1 MISLFLVLSLLV
13 PISNETEAASK
24 AIVNPNKTY
33 TYTQMGKDINALK
46 KAYPDLVQV
55 KTIGTSEYGRKIYAV
70 GLGKGSANVFING
83 SHHAR
88 EWLTTSLNMY
98 MIEKYA
104 ASYKGN
110 KKISGYNVKSLLN
123 SSTIWFVPMINPD
136 GVTLQQQGLKAFPKS
151 THKALIKMNKGS
163 KNFKRWKANAKGIDL
178 NRQYKADWK
187 NIKNSPK
194 APSYKNYKGKA
205 PESAKEVKAIVKF
218 VNQINPEMTVAYHSS
233 GRVLYWNYKQSKANY
248 KRDHVYAKKIG
259 KMTGYSLVYPGK
271 NPSGGGFTDWIIS
284 AKKRPA
290 FTPEIGTYVGET
302 NLPVSQFSKIWKEN
316 QGVGLY
322 VAQESIK
329 LKDARDKK
337 TAASLKKDSSAKLK
351 TAKKLEK
358 YYSTDIKSASNLK
371 ITKTHQNLY
380 NTVTKDIKALQAK
393 VKKLPSKHT
402 KSIKADITA
411 MEKYKAR
418 SSSFMN
424 AVKYGSTLQTNEKA
438 VVQVM
443 KNGEVSSKLPDTHKK
458 LNSSIAQMEKKVK
471 SVYSKSVQNLFT
483 QKYIT
488 PAKRTAENNKYEVER
503 YKLLVTIENQVKK
516 KEFTAAQ
523 TNLDKLPAL
532 EKKSKDLKK
541 KDPSKYP
548 TYTKWENNFKA
559 KVTELQEK
567 VTKGLEDAKKAE
579 EDKKAEQESKDRQK
593 AEEQKKAEQE
603 LRDKQKAE
611 EQKKAEQEL
620 RDRQKAEEQKKAEQE
635 LRDRQKAEEQKKAEE
650 QGTAK
655 QQSWEKQ
662 KVREPNKAYQK
673 GHNHNKASFREQ
685 QDSNRSTS
693 HHANNPKQRVAN

>member
-1 MISLFLVLSLLV
+1 
-13 PISNETEAASK
+13 
-24 AIVNPNKTY
+24 
-33 TYTQMGKDINALK
+33 MGKDITALK

-55 KTIGTSEYGRKIYAV
+55 KTIGTSEYGKKIYAV

-104 ASYKGN
+104 AAYKGN
-110 KKISGYNVKSLLN
+110 KKISGYNAKSLLN
-123 SSTIWFVPMINPD
+123 SSTIWFVPMVNPD

-151 THKALIKMNKGS
+151 THKALIKMNNGS
-163 KNFKRWKANAKGIDL
+163 KNFKRWKANAKGVDL

-194 APSYKNYKGKA
+194 APSHKNYKGKT

-233 GRVLYWNYKQSKANY
+233 GRILYWNYKQSKANY

-271 NPSGGGFTDWIIS
+271 NPSGGGFTDWFIG
-284 AKKRPA
+284 AKKRPG
-290 FTPEIGTYVGET
+290 FTPEIGTYPGET
-302 NLPVSQFSKIWKEN
+302 NLPVSQFPKVWKEN

-337 TAASLKKDSSAKLK
+337 TAAALKKDSSAKLK

-358 YYSTDIKSASNLK
+358 YYSTDIKSTSNLK
-371 ITKTHQNLY
+371 ITKAHQNLY
-380 NTVTKDIKALQAK
+380 NTVTKDIKTLQAK
-393 VKKLPSKHT
+393 VKKLPGKHT

-424 AVKYGSTLQTNEKA
+424 AVKYGTTLQTNEKA

-443 KNGEVSSKLPDTHKK
+443 NNGEVSSKLPDTHKK
-458 LNSSIAQMEKKVK
+458 LNSSIAEMEKKVK
-471 SVYSKSVQNLFT
+471 SVYGKSVQNLFT

-503 YKLLVTIENQVKK
+503 YNLLVSIENQVKK
-516 KEFTAAQ
+516 EEFTAAQ

-532 EKKSKDLKK
+532 EKKSQDLKK

-548 TYTKWENNFKA
+548 TYKKWETNFKNKVTILQD
-559 KVTELQEK
+559 KVTEGLKKEEEEAQKAEQELLDQQNEQAK
-567 VTKGLEDAKKAE
+567 AEQELEDKQRAE
-579 EDKKAEQESKDRQK
+579 EQKQAEQELKDKQKVVEETKAEQESKD
-593 AEEQKKAEQE
+593 
-603 LRDKQKAE
+603 
-611 EQKKAEQEL
+611 
-620 RDRQKAEEQKKAEQE
+620 
-635 LRDRQKAEEQKKAEE
+635 
-650 QGTAK
+650 
-655 QQSWEKQ
+655 KQ
-662 KVREPNKAYQK
+662 KVSGQNKADQQE
-673 GHNHNKASFREQ
+673 NENQ
-685 QDSNRSTS
+685 QDSNRIESQHTEDL
-693 HHANNPKQRVAN
+693 KQQVAY

>member
-1 MISLFLVLSLLV
+1 
-13 PISNETEAASK
+13 
-24 AIVNPNKTY
+24 
-33 TYTQMGKDINALK
+33 MGKDITALK

-55 KTIGTSEYGRKIYAV
+55 KTIGTSEYGKKIYAV

-104 ASYKGN
+104 AAYKGN
-110 KKISGYNVKSLLN
+110 KKISGYNAKSLLN
-123 SSTIWFVPMINPD
+123 SSTIWFVPMVNPD

-151 THKALIKMNKGS
+151 THKALIKMNNGS
-163 KNFKRWKANAKGIDL
+163 KNFKRWKANAKGVDL

-194 APSYKNYKGKA
+194 APSHKNYKGKT

-233 GRVLYWNYKQSKANY
+233 GRILYWNYKQSKANY

-271 NPSGGGFTDWIIS
+271 NPSGGGFTDWFIS
-284 AKKRPA
+284 AKKRPG
-290 FTPEIGTYVGET
+290 FTPEIGTYPGET
-302 NLPVSQFSKIWKEN
+302 NLPVSQFPKVWKEN

-337 TAASLKKDSSAKLK
+337 TAAALKKDSSAKLK

-358 YYSTDIKSASNLK
+358 YYSTDIKSTSNLK
-371 ITKTHQNLY
+371 ITKAHQNLY
-380 NTVTKDIKALQAK
+380 NTVTKDIKTLQAK
-393 VKKLPSKHT
+393 VKKLPGKHT

-424 AVKYGSTLQTNEKA
+424 AVKYGTTLQTNEKA

-443 KNGEVSSKLPDTHKK
+443 NNGEVSSKLPDTHKK
-458 LNSSIAQMEKKVK
+458 LNSSIAEMEKKVK
-471 SVYSKSVQNLFT
+471 SVYGKSVQNLFT

-503 YKLLVTIENQVKK
+503 YNLLVSIENQVKK
-516 KEFTAAQ
+516 EEFTAAQ

-532 EKKSKDLKK
+532 EKKSQDFKK

-548 TYTKWENNFKA
+548 TYKKWETNFKNKVTILQD
-559 KVTELQEK
+559 KVTEGLKKEEEEAQKAEQELLDQQNEQAK
-567 VTKGLEDAKKAE
+567 AEQELEDKQRAE
-579 EDKKAEQESKDRQK
+579 EQKQAEQELKDKQKVVEETKAEQESKD
-593 AEEQKKAEQE
+593 
-603 LRDKQKAE
+603 
-611 EQKKAEQEL
+611 
-620 RDRQKAEEQKKAEQE
+620 
-635 LRDRQKAEEQKKAEE
+635 
-650 QGTAK
+650 
-655 QQSWEKQ
+655 KQ
-662 KVREPNKAYQK
+662 KVSGQNKADQQE
-673 GHNHNKASFREQ
+673 NENQ
-685 QDSNRSTS
+685 QDSNRNESQHTEDL
-693 HHANNPKQRVAN
+693 KQQVAY